1 MKFDYHRKRA
11 TASELYKE
19 LENLPKSDLF
29 IIWDLSTSKNPTE
42 AEKEKLNY
50 LIKIKYDLTKDL
62 ESNELSPF
70 VEKYLLIK
78 FGAKEKL

>member
-19 LENLPKSDLF
+19 LESLPKSDLF
-29 IIWDLSTSKNPTE
+29 IIWDLSTSKTLTK
-42 AEKEKLNY
+42 AEQERLTH
-50 LIKIKYDLTKDL
+50 LIRVKYDLTIDL
-62 ESNELSPF
+62 KSNELSPF

-78 FGAKEKL
+78 FGAKEPL